1 MGNDVVILNLN
12 REALTQIVQS
22 AVREAL
28 AEYNSKTPPME
39 QPQDL
44 LTAEDAAVFL
54 NIKLSTLYFKTHM
67 KEIPFMKKGKKI
79 YFSRK
84 ELTQWIAEGR
94 QYTKAEAARYA
105 DQKLTQLKRR

>member
-12 REALTQIVQS
+12 REDLSRIVHS

-28 AEYNSKTPPME
+28 AEYNLSTPPME
-39 QPQDL
+39 QPEDL
-44 LTAEDAAVFL
+44 LSAEEAAGFL
-54 NIKLSTLYFKTHM
+54 DIKLSTLYFKTHM

-84 ELTQWIAEGR
+84 ELTKWIAEGR
-94 QYTKAEAARYA
+94 QYTRSETARISEA
-105 DQKLTQLKRR
+105 KLAQLKRR